1 MVGKT
6 TPLSLD
12 RAGIISLHSSPIN
25 HESTTTGCQ
34 FPAWRLSLRG
44 PETRD
49 GVSLCR
55 CTLHPFVYSSQI
67 YHETDCGA
75 KNEIKPREPIRC
87 RECGHRIM
95 YKKRT
100 KRSKFSSF
108 SAGTGRRL
116 LMCPHPNLQW
126 SNLKRGRKK
135 TRDGVASATG
145 ANETETRCSF
155 QTGPNSLLGVLS
167 GHCLDL
173 GAMYFGSNVV
183 SVTFNWTCF
192 PPSTP

>member
-12 RAGIISLHSSPIN
+12 RAGIISLPSSPIN

-34 FPAWRLSLRG
+34 FPAWRLSLRR

-55 CTLHPFVYSSQI
+55 CTLRSFVYSSQI

-100 KRSKFSSF
+100 KRSKFSPF

-116 LMCPHPNLQW
+116 LMRPHPNLQW

-135 TRDGVASATG
+135 LVTMSPRRLGPMKREPVAP
-145 ANETETRCSF
+145 F
-155 QTGPNSLLGVLS
+155 KLVQI
-167 GHCLDL
+167 HCLAHFP
-173 GAMYFGSNVV
+173 GIAWTSGRCTSVAMS
-183 SVTFNWTCF
+183 F
-192 PPSTP
+192 P